1 MFSTKRVLCFQPVA
15 LMAHCPGMLCISP
28 RMPPPQKSPP
38 WAPRTSLP
46 CRSGLCSRL
55 LLISIRSCHSIHALD
70 EYMHAILCRH
80 AQYRSLIQLSFFS
93 LKGLL
98 RSVIPR
104 EFLTLVSHDLL
115 HRVYFIRVTFD
126 ELSIVIRETNKA
138 HQLMFSLW
146 RLPSQDCLYSIWIW
160 SDAMLVYHPPEVIY
174 RVLQYLT
181 FRGLAFQPFSCM
193 QALRPIAR
201 YHPRGLASQLPRRAH
216 YKVTIFLVLLVSA
229 CDISCCNIA
238 VALHSPNG
246 ILFYLINHS
255 SQVNPIL
262 SLYCFLRGTCQKTDP
277 RS

>member
-1 MFSTKRVLCFQPVA
+1 MKSHLLFQPCQPPFALVSRKIPFFKSSCLYTVAYLWSCAQSLCFNHPVLLSIYRCSFDPLSMFSTKRVLCFQPVA

-28 RMPPPQKSPP
+28 RMSPPQKSSP
-38 WAPRTSLP
+38 WAPCTSFP

-80 AQYRSLIQLSFFS
+80 VQYRSLKQLSFFS

-98 RSVIPR
+98 RSVVSR
-104 EFLTLVSHDLL
+104 DFLTLVSHDLL
-115 HRVYFIRVTFD
+115 HWVYFIRVTFD

-174 RVLQYLT
+174 RVLQDLT

-193 QALRPIAR
+193 RALLPIAR
-201 YHPRGLASQLPRRAH
+201 YDPRGLASQ
-216 YKVTIFLVLLVSA
+216 
-229 CDISCCNIA
+229 
-238 VALHSPNG
+238 
-246 ILFYLINHS
+246 
-255 SQVNPIL
+255 
-262 SLYCFLRGTCQKTDP
+262 
-277 RS
+277 